1 MTALTAPKVS
11 TASSLKAGIAAGLI
25 GGLVFGMMMAM
36 MGMLP
41 MVAML
46 VGSTS
51 AFVGFIVH
59 MGISATIGGI
69 YGLVAARLPQNTVV
83 TAVAGIVNG
92 IVWWVLGALILMP
105 LLLGMTSMIF
115 VIGQDQWFS
124 LMGHIIFGLVTAFA
138 FVPLSKRL

>member
-1 MTALTAPKVS
+1 MTTLSAPQVS

-41 MVAML
+41 MVGML
-46 VGSTS
+46 VGTDS
-51 AFVGFIVH
+51 ALVGFIVH
-59 MGISATIGGI
+59 MGISASIGGI
-69 YGLVAARLPQNTVV
+69 YGLVAARLPQSHVA

-92 IVWWVLGALILMP
+92 LVWWVLGALIMMP
-105 LLLGMTSMIF
+105 LMLGMTGMIF
-115 VIGQDQWFS
+115 HIGADQWLS

>member
-1 MTALTAPKVS
+1 MTTLSTPKVS

-41 MVAML
+41 MVGML
-46 VGSTS
+46 IGVGN

-59 MGISATIGGI
+59 MGISATIGAV
-69 YGLVAARLPQNTVV
+69 YGLVAARLPQSHVI
-83 TAVAGIVNG
+83 TAVAGMVNG
-92 IVWWVLGALILMP
+92 IVWWVLGALIMMP
-105 LLLGMTSMIF
+105 LMLGMTDMIF
-115 VIGQDQWFS
+115 HIGTDQWFS
-124 LMGHIIFGLVTAFA
+124 LMGHIIFGLITAFA

>member
-1 MTALTAPKVS
+1 MTTLSAPKVS

-41 MVAML
+41 MVGML
-46 VGSTS
+46 IGVDS

-59 MGISATIGGI
+59 MGISATIGAV
-69 YGLVAARLPQNTVV
+69 YGLVAARLPQSNVM
-83 TAVAGIVNG
+83 TAVAGMVNG
-92 IVWWVLGALILMP
+92 IVWWVLGALIMMP
-105 LLLGMTSMIF
+105 LMLGMTDMIF
-115 VIGQDQWFS
+115 HIGQDQWLS

>member
-1 MTALTAPKVS
+1 MTALTATKS
-11 TASSLKAGIAAGLI
+11 TTSSLKAGIVAGLI
-25 GGLVFGMMMAM
+25 GSLVFGMM

-41 MVAML
+41 MVGML
-46 VGSTS
+46 VRADS
-51 AFVGFIVH
+51 AIVGFIVH
-59 MGISATIGGI
+59 MGISATIGAI
-69 YGLVAARLPQNTVV
+69 YGLVAARLPQSYVA

-92 IVWWVLGALILMP
+92 IVWWVFGALILMP
-105 LLLGMTSMIF
+105 LMLGMTSMVF

>member
-1 MTALTAPKVS
+1 MTALTTTRVT
-11 TASSLKAGIAAGLI
+11 TASSLKAGIVAGLI
-25 GGLVFGMMMAM
+25 GGLVFGMMMGM

-41 MVAML
+41 MVGML
-46 VGSTS
+46 VRADS
-51 AFVGFIVH
+51 AIVGFIVH
-59 MGISATIGGI
+59 MGISATIGAI
-69 YGLVAARLPQNTVV
+69 YGLVAARLPQSHVA

-105 LLLGMTSMIF
+105 LMLGMTSMIF
-115 VIGQDQWFS
+115 VIGQDQWLS